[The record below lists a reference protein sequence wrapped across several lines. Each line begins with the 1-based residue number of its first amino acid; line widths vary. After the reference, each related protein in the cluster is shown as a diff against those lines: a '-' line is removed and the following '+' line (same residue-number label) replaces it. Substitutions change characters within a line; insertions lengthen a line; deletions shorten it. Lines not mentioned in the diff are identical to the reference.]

1 VNEPCGN
8 ECVNE
13 RVCVYNTD
21 ESSAYKKHKSE
32 VSTLS
37 ATGSILISEFPSSLV
52 MFPWLLHVL
61 QRRLGLL
68 QSLYQHRA
76 GDPQIGSQNLSS
88 WYVHDSG
95 HDHMSMT
102 FSFVICTSL
111 TNSVHN
117 LCVYIHVDILTYIYI
132 HTYMMMCIYTYTMT
146 FEFVICT

>member
-1 VNEPCGN
+1 MSHLHESCPVNEPCGN

-61 QRRLGLL
+61 QRRLVLL

-76 GDPQIGSQNLSS
+76 GDPQIGSQNRITRLSRKR
-88 WYVHDSG
+88 D
-95 HDHMSMT
+95 
-102 FSFVICTSL
+102 L
-111 TNSVHN
+111 TPVRHKFPTYIFHIWRCQSVHN
-117 LCVYIHVDILTYIYI
+117 THCSLLWRA
-132 HTYMMMCIYTYTMT
+132 
-146 FEFVICT
+146 